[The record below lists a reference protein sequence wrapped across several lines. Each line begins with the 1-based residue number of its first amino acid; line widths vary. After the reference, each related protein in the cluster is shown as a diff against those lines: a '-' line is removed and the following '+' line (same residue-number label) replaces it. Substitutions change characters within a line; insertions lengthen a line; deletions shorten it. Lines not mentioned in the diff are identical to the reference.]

1 MTIEVHGVNKRFG
14 TVRALDEI
22 DLELGPGV
30 TGLLGPNGSGKST
43 LLKLVSGQLR
53 PDTGQVRVLGLDP
66 FAAPEVFARLGL
78 CPEQDKFYEDLSGEA
93 FVTALTRLHGF
104 PAREATGHAHH
115 ALARVGMTDHMR
127 KPMRAMSRG
136 MRQRVKIAQSIAH
149 DPPVVLLDEPLTGT
163 DPVGRADLIA
173 LVRTLGQEG
182 RCVLV
187 SSHVLHEVEA
197 MTHQVVLVR
206 YGRLRAKGDIGR
218 LRALLDDRPYR
229 FRIRTAR
236 APLAAPSS
244 SSSPGGAE
252 GSRELAAALVV
263 LPHVRAAEVTGADAL
278 ELTTTDLLALCRA
291 LPCEAARLG
300 LVVEELGSPD
310 ADLESLYRY
319 LIE

>member
-1 MTIEVHGVNKRFG
+1 MTIEVQGVTKMFG

-22 DLELGPGV
+22 DLALGPGV

-53 PDTGQVRVLGLDP
+53 PDTGHVRVLGLDP
-66 FAAPEVFARLGL
+66 FAEPQVFAKLGL

-93 FVTALTRLHGF
+93 FVVALTRLHGF
-104 PAREATGHAHH
+104 GAREATERTHQ
-115 ALARVGMTDHMR
+115 ALARVGMTEHMR

-136 MRQRVKIAQSIAH
+136 MRQRVKIAQAIAH

-173 LVRTLGQEG
+173 LTRTLGQEG
-182 RCVLV
+182 RCVVV

-206 YGRLRAKGDIGR
+206 YGRLRAMGDIAR

-229 FRIRTAR
+229 FRLRVGPATAGTAGPR
-236 APLAAPSS
+236 A
-244 SSSPGGAE
+244 
-252 GSRELAAALVV
+252 LAAALVV
-263 LPHVRAAEVTGADAL
+263 LPHVRAVDVVGVDAL
-278 ELTTTDLLALCRA
+278 ELTTTDLLALCRT
-291 LPCEAARLG
+291 LPGEAARLG

-319 LIE
+319 LID